1 MKKPPKSEQDAAS
14 GSLAALTSQADAIR
28 AELTRLRR
36 NLAALHQQDHA
47 DHTQELREANEKL
60 LIAALDASA
69 VAESAKASLA
79 GLIVSSQ
86 RDVLT
91 NTPNRALTLERLEN
105 AIGMAK
111 RHGALMAVL
120 FVDIDHLKLINDS
133 LGHAAGDAALQL
145 AARRLESVVRS
156 TDTVSR
162 HGGDE
167 FVVLLSELSH
177 LGDAADIAAKMLEA
191 LAVPTQVGGHV
202 LSLTASIGIAIY
214 PLDASTGPQLIEMA
228 DSAMYVVKR
237 LGGSRFGFQE
247 STRIACNA
255 PAAEPAAP
263 RLRKPSALKPSQR
276 PGVAQLRQ
284 VNEQLVMTALA
295 AHELKD
301 LADQARDNEIK
312 FLAMVAHELR
322 NPLTAI
328 QLAADMLSLGG
339 ADEAQPKRLK
349 TVIEDE
355 VRHLVYLIE
364 DLLDVSRVN
373 TGKLRME
380 LSEVDVNAILANAV
394 ETNASHIADRFQTIE
409 TKLSSKPIL
418 VRGSKVR
425 LRQIFSNL
433 LDNASKYT
441 PAGGHIEVGIEA
453 AGDEVRITV
462 SDNGIGIPPHAL
474 PHIFDLFVQEA
485 GALTLHSGGLGI
497 GLALVHELVAAHQ
510 GTVTAQS
517 SGRNRGSKFTV
528 TLPCVSAGRR

>member
-1 MKKPPKSEQDAAS
+1 MKKPPKSEQGTAS
-14 GSLAALTSQADAIR
+14 GSLAALTLQADAVR
-28 AELTRLRR
+28 AELSRLRR
-36 NLAALHQQDHA
+36 NLAALHQQEHA
-47 DHTQELREANEKL
+47 GHTQELREANEKL

-69 VAESAKASLA
+69 VAESAKESLA

-86 RDVLT
+86 RDALT

-167 FVVLLSELSH
+167 FVVLLSELSQ
-177 LGDAADIAAKMLEA
+177 LSDAAGIATKMLEA

-214 PLDASTGPQLIEMA
+214 PLDAATGPQLIEMA

-237 LGGSRFGFQE
+237 LGGSRFGFQD
-247 STRIACNA
+247 STRIAGNA
-255 PAAEPAAP
+255 PAPEPIAP
-263 RLRKPSALKPSQR
+263 RQPGLSER

-301 LADQARDNEIK
+301 LANQARGNEIK

-339 ADEAQPKRLK
+339 TDEAQPKRLK
-349 TVIEDE
+349 TIIEDE

-394 ETNASHIADRFQTIE
+394 EANASHIADRFQTIE

-441 PAGGHIEVGIEA
+441 PAGGHIEVDIEA
-453 AGDEVRITV
+453 AGGEVRIVV
-462 SDNGIGIPPHAL
+462 SDNGIGIPSHAL

-497 GLALVHELVAAHQ
+497 GLALVHELVAAHH
-510 GTVTAQS
+510 GTVSAQS
-517 SGRNRGSKFTV
+517 SGRNQGSKFIV
-528 TLPCVSAGRR
+528 TFPAA